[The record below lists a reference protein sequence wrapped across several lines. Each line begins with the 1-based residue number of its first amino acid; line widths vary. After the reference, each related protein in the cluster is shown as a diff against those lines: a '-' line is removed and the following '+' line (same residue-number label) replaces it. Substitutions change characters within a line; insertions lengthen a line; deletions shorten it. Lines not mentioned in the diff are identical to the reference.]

1 MYDLQAIP
9 ESRLDA
15 SLVGT
20 ARPFKNVKLPLM
32 ADLDQLLQV
41 IQLNAT
47 SERVRGTLRHPEIQL
62 IFFRDLGKEMQELL
76 IGDIQAE
83 TRGSAGQ

>member
-1 MYDLQAIP
+1 M
-9 ESRLDA
+9 
-15 SLVGT
+15 
-20 ARPFKNVKLPLM
+20 
-32 ADLDQLLQV
+32 
-41 IQLNAT
+41 
-47 SERVRGTLRHPEIQL
+47 QL